1 MCEGK
6 YLSPKMASVSQGER
20 FIASSWGTE
29 RRHLAVARRE
39 TRQPRSQ
46 GPGLVEAPFRQ
57 LLKNGGEDLV
67 LPANRTQTMK
77 GVPWGVPIK
86 GSRKRRLAGWEVRQS
101 RECREVAKNR
111 GCVSPK

>member
-1 MCEGK
+1 
-6 YLSPKMASVSQGER
+6 MASVSQGER

-46 GPGLVEAPFRQ
+46 GPGLMEAPFRQ
-57 LLKNGGEDLV
+57 LLKRGGKDLI
-67 LPANRTQTMK
+67 LPADRTQTVEV
-77 GVPWGVPIK
+77 VPWGCQ
-86 GSRKRRLAGWEVRQS
+86 SRAAGREGWLARQS